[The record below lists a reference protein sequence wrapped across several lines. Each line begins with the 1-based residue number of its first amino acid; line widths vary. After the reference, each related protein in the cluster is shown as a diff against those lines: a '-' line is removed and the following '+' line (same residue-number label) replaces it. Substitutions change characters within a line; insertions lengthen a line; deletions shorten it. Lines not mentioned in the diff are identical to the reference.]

1 MLDVIV
7 CANFG
12 MEKLRGLG
20 NTGGG
25 KVWALPLKRLVT
37 LTTVLRYRTAC
48 DTDIIVKVSRHKIL
62 FRYVTG
68 HRSIT

>member
-1 MLDVIV
+1 MPDVIIRE
-7 CANFG
+7 NFG

-20 NTGGG
+20 NTGGV

-48 DTDIIVKVSRHKIL
+48 DYIKSYKQFHGSFIEFSLELI
-62 FRYVTG
+62 YVL
-68 HRSIT
+68 